1 MDDSWLNRWNER
13 YSGSEYAFGE
23 EPNLYL
29 EEKLKL
35 LKPGAVLFAA
45 EGEGRNAV
53 FAAKLGWSASAFDI
67 SEEGRKKALRLAEK
81 NQVTIDY
88 RVGELDS
95 LNFLPETFDAIALIY
110 AHFPASIK
118 SDYHKKLNR
127 FLRVGGTVIFE
138 AFGKKHIDY
147 VTRDERVGGPRE
159 AAMLFSQEEIRAD
172 FPNYEILE
180 LEEREIDLREGQ
192 FHNGKGSV
200 IRFVGRKES
209 FP

>member
-159 AAMLFSQEEIRAD
+159 AAMLFSQEEIRGD
-172 FPNYEILE
+172 FPNY
-180 LEEREIDLREGQ
+180 
-192 FHNGKGSV
+192 
-200 IRFVGRKES
+200 
-209 FP
+209 